1 MAERLN
7 EAEINENPT
16 SLHDENEYN
25 LDRAMVKCFNW
36 TPLHVAA
43 SRGQQELFQ
52 ELLHRNPEL
61 AKALDS
67 QQQSLLHLASANGHI
82 EIVKA
87 LTQVRPEMCLA
98 RDRDGA
104 NPLHVAAMRGKVEIV
119 KALIQVRPEMCLAR
133 DRDGANPLHVAAMR
147 GNIEIV
153 KALIQ
158 VRPEM
163 CLARDRDG
171 ANPLHVAAMRG
182 KVKIVK
188 ALTVARSEMCLAC
201 DRDGANP
208 LHVAAMR
215 GKVEVLDE
223 LYQANPHAAR
233 ARVDRGE
240 RETILHLCVKYNQLQ
255 FLSMLLEKY
264 FKGEEFV
271 NATDKAGN
279 TILHLTVASRRYK
292 IIEYVLNHTE
302 IDVNATNASKQT
314 ALSILLLG
322 QKNGTKPE
330 GVDKDIKAL
339 LYYRKSASILDP
351 KGIAERKNG
360 IIVAFVLMA
369 TLLFQAAVAPPGGV
383 WQDDKD
389 GPHGHKIGGAVM
401 ASNYPKLYRA
411 FLFNNM
417 FGFFTSLIIVFLI
430 ATDLLFMSETFPGLT
445 YIAIGATI
453 WSIGETYWI
462 SLTIFSPE
470 RSLTRVAVIK
480 VLVWWCIISAAY
492 LLFRGIA
499 RLIVR
504 YKKRRNYRAVEMV
517 NRRHTN
523 QA

>member
-182 KVKIVK
+182 KVK
-188 ALTVARSEMCLAC
+188 
-201 DRDGANP
+201 
-208 LHVAAMR
+208 
-215 GKVEVLDE
+215 VLDA
-223 LYQANPHAAR
+223 LFKANPHAAR
-233 ARVDRGE
+233 ARVESGE
-240 RETILHLCVKYNQLQ
+240 RETILHLCVKYNQPY
-255 FLSMLLEKY
+255 FLSILLEKY
-264 FKGEEFV
+264 FKCKEFV
-271 NATDKAGN
+271 NAKDNADN
-279 TILHLTVASRRYK
+279 TILHLAVADRK
-292 IIEYVLNHTE
+292 KEIIEYVLSHTE
-302 IDVNATNASKQT
+302 IDVNAINASKQT
-314 ALSILLLG
+314 AKDILLHG
-322 QKNGTKPE
+322 QKKGTNPE
-330 GVDKDIKAL
+330 GVDKEIQGL
-339 LYYRKSASILDP
+339 LKSYHAKRVMDGIFDP
-351 KGIAERKNG
+351 TQIAEKKNG
-360 IIVAFVLMA
+360 IIVAAVLMA
-369 TLLFQAAVAPPGGV
+369 TLAFQAGVTPPGGV
-383 WQDDKD
+383 WQDDSE
-389 GPHGHKIGGAVM
+389 GHKSGEAVM
-401 ASNYPKLYRA
+401 AYNHP
-411 FLFNNM
+411 FLFWY
-417 FGFFTSLIIVFLI
+417 FSGFNIIGFVTSLVTIILIVIEVPFKKRAHLLLI
-430 ATDLLFMSETFPGLT
+430 ASLM
-445 YIAIGATI
+445 GATI
-453 WSIGETYWI
+453 VSIAITYLI
-462 SLTIFSPE
+462 SLAA
-470 RSLTRVAVIK
+470 VAPGPK
-480 VLVWWCIISAAY
+480 LSNRTVLRIGGISTIISVSIVAASF
-492 LLFRGIA
+492 LLCMIA
-499 RLIVR
+499 RTVR
-504 YKKRRNYRAVEMV
+504 KRKSRNNAVDPASENEANV
-517 NRRHTN
+517 
-523 QA
+523 

>member
-104 NPLHVAAMRGKVEIV
+104 NPLHVAAMRGKVE
-119 KALIQVRPEMCLAR
+119 
-133 DRDGANPLHVAAMR
+133 
-147 GNIEIV
+147 
-153 KALIQ
+153 
-158 VRPEM
+158 
-163 CLARDRDG
+163 
-171 ANPLHVAAMRG
+171 
-182 KVKIVK
+182 
-188 ALTVARSEMCLAC
+188 
-201 DRDGANP
+201 
-208 LHVAAMR
+208 
-215 GKVEVLDE
+215 VLDE
-223 LYQANPHAAR
+223 LFKANPHAAR
-233 ARVDRGE
+233 ARVESGE
-240 RETILHLCVKYNQLQ
+240 RETILHICVKYNQLP
-255 FLSMLLEKY
+255 FLSKLLENY
-264 FKGEEFV
+264 FKGKEFV
-271 NATDKAGN
+271 NAKDNADN
-279 TILHLTVASRRYK
+279 TILHVAVEDRRYE